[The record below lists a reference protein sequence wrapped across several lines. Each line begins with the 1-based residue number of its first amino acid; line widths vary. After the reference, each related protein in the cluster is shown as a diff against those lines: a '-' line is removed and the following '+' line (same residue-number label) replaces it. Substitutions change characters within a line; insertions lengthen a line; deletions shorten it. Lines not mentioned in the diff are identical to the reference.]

1 MHCVKSIV
9 KEDGVI
15 TMFIIFLNHLN
26 IFLYDIYF
34 IIKILII
41 VINYNLQ
48 IFYY

>member
-26 IFLYDIYF
+26 ILYDIYF